1 MRRKREQI
9 TWRELQDVSLQELET
24 QLRPVFLAAV
34 AGDAAAYRLFLDTI
48 SMRLRGYLRGMLAR
62 AGRTEPGEV
71 EDVLQETLLALHLS
85 QHTYDPASP
94 VTAWA
99 HAIARHKLV
108 DHLRRS
114 GRHAGNLPLDDEA
127 YQLAGPADDAAAE
140 ARLDL
145 ERAMAALPERTR
157 RLIDR
162 VKLKGASVAEAAQA
176 AGMTETAAKVAIH
189 RGLQA
194 MAHFLSR
201 RGERPE

>member
-1 MRRKREQI
+1 
-9 TWRELQDVSLQELET
+9 LSLDELET
-24 QLRPVFLAAV
+24 QLRPLFLAAL
-34 AGDAAAYRLFLDTI
+34 AGDGAAYRLFLDTI
-48 SMRLRGYLRGMLAR
+48 SVRLRAYLRQMLAR
-62 AGRTEPGEV
+62 AGRSEPSEA
-71 EDVLQETLLALHLS
+71 EDVLQEALLALHLS
-85 QHTYDPASP
+85 QHTYDRSSP

-99 HAIARHKLV
+99 HAIARYKLI

-127 YQLAGPADDAAAE
+127 YQLAGPADGAASE
-140 ARLDL
+140 AKLDL

-162 VKLKGASVAEAAQA
+162 VKLQGASVAEAAQA

-194 MAHFLSR
+194 MARFLSR
-201 RGERPE
+201 RGERRG